1 MKKLTAAVLISLAAH
16 AAAAQQSLWGGNE
29 LISPEIND
37 DKSVTFRLKAPD
49 ARRVEITGDWA
60 LSPLMMTQGND
71 GIWTLRTEPFSSE
84 LWTYRFRIDGVEVND
99 PSNTHRQRDIGSVS
113 DYFIIDGTPGSYY
126 KNNPIPHG
134 SVTRLW
140 YPSKSAGYDRRI
152 SIYTPPGYENSGDR
166 RYPVLYLLH
175 GTGGDEE
182 SWLSLGRAA
191 QILDNMIDSGLT
203 EPMIVVM
210 PNGDSDVDS
219 APGEGTLRERPTF
232 DQPGLNSGEFE
243 KNFPELVEYIDSN
256 YRTLADKGHRAIAG
270 LSRGGYHSRII
281 SACYP
286 DMFGYIGLFS
296 PAFMPPTLPSGI
308 DFYDDYHNNLD
319 KITLRQFADAPKL
332 YYLAIGRDDFLYD
345 GNRKFRDNLDS
356 LGIKYIY
363 NESDGGHQWRN
374 WRLYLMDFLPRL
386 FR

>member
-1 MKKLTAAVLISLAAH
+1 MKKLIFAILGPAVALG
-16 AAAAQQSLWGGNE
+16 AAAQQSLWDGNE

-37 DKSVTFRLKAPD
+37 DNTVTFRLNAPKAGH
-49 ARRVEITGDWA
+49 VEIAGDWMPEPA
-60 LSPLMMTQGND
+60 GMKRENDGTWTYTTSPL
-71 GIWTLRTEPFSSE
+71 PSE

-99 PSNTHRQRDIGSVS
+99 PSNTMRQRDIASVS
-113 DYFIIDGTPGSYY
+113 DYFIIPGKPGSFY
-126 KNNPIPHG
+126 KNGYVPHG
-134 SVTRLW
+134 SVTRTW
-140 YPSKSAGYDRRI
+140 YPSDKAEFDRRI
-152 SIYTPPGYENSGDR
+152 SIYTPPGYESSGDR

-191 QILDNMIDSGLT
+191 QILDNMIASGMI

-210 PNGDSDVDS
+210 PNGDWDVDA
-219 APGEGTLRERPTF
+219 APGEGSKRKRPTPR
-232 DQPGLNSGEFE
+232 QAGLNCGEFE
-243 KNFPELVEYIDSN
+243 KNFPELIHYIDKN
-256 YRTLADKGHRAIAG
+256 YCTIADKKHRAIAG
-270 LSRGGYHSRII
+270 LSRGGYHSRLI

-286 DMFGYIGLFS
+286 EYFDYIGLFS
-296 PAFMPPTLPSGI
+296 PAFMHPTLPSGI
-308 DFYDDYHNNLD
+308 DFYDDYHERSD
-319 KITLRQFADAPKL
+319 EITLRQFADAPEL

>member
-60 LSPLMMTQGND
+60 PSPLMMTQGND

-219 APGEGTLRERPTF
+219 APGRRNAAGTPDIRPARAEQRRIREKFSGTGRVHRLQLSHLGGQRASCHRRTVAR
-232 DQPGLNSGEFE
+232 GLPFAHNLG
-243 KNFPELVEYIDSN
+243 L
-256 YRTLADKGHRAIAG
+256 
-270 LSRGGYHSRII
+270 LSRHVRIHRPLLTRFHATDT
-281 SACYP
+281 SV
-286 DMFGYIGLFS
+286 
-296 PAFMPPTLPSGI
+296 
-308 DFYDDYHNNLD
+308 
-319 KITLRQFADAPKL
+319 
-332 YYLAIGRDDFLYD
+332 
-345 GNRKFRDNLDS
+345 
-356 LGIKYIY
+356 
-363 NESDGGHQWRN
+363 RN
-374 WRLYLMDFLPRL
+374 
-386 FR
+386 